1 MPKLPVLKGK
11 EVLVALTS
19 TKGGFFVDHQRGSH
33 VRLKHITKKYLRIT
47 IPIHNKDL
55 PDRTLRRIL
64 KQADLLEEEFLNLL

>member
-11 EVLVALTS
+11 EALAALTS
-19 TKGGFFVDHQRGSH
+19 TKGGFFVAHQHGSH
-33 VRLKHITKKYLRIT
+33 ARLKHATKKYIRVT

-64 KQADLLEEEFLNLL
+64 KQADLSEEEFLNLL